1 MTIKYLPAYQGFT
14 YLNLGA
20 HDNSLAIDCCVENT
34 LGLLNCLE
42 LYAGHHVEC
51 LSNKQRVAHYYSAML
66 DYTNKHENH
75 KLADSFRLDVLEPL
89 KPVCFGEICLSR
101 PVGAVR
107 HPIHLAGWKSCVVL
121 RNSSTVQAQVREL
134 TC

>member
-1 MTIKYLPAYQGFT
+1 MTIKYLPAYKGFT

-20 HDNSLAIDCCVENT
+20 HDNNLALDFSVENT

-51 LSNKQRVAHYYSAML
+51 LSNKQRVAYYYSAML

-75 KLADSFRLDVLEPL
+75 KLADSFRLDGLGTA
-89 KPVCFGEICLSR
+89 K
-101 PVGAVR
+101 
-107 HPIHLAGWKSCVVL
+107 
-121 RNSSTVQAQVREL
+121 T
-134 TC
+134 